1 MCSNFYTLKLIIT
14 HFKPFIVKLQN
25 KEMCFQQK
33 QLHTTAETV
42 ESEHS
47 LNCKMQKSE
56 STNMDASNHRDWVRS
71 YTHSFSLWCRA
82 HHDSCNATQVC
93 WRGRWAVVLG
103 LQDVTITCLEA
114 RQQHFGRAPEKI
126 LPGLRHCAAQLDSKT
141 GCGKAAPGEI
151 PTGVKSSRATWLL
164 IDGVY
169 ESRWSQCFILVKLS
183 DSRNRN
189 GNICKLTFSGCG
201 SLMKI
206 CSLSL
211 YIIGQLKD
219 SLSVLYSFEPKKVI
233 AKLWCVYLQSRTSAD
248 VFKEGQKWPVLTRA
262 VFKQPYQQWAEWR
275 F

>member
-1 MCSNFYTLKLIIT
+1 M
-14 HFKPFIVKLQN
+14 HQ
-25 KEMCFQQK
+25 
-33 QLHTTAETV
+33 TTEI
-42 ESEHS
+42 ESEATHTVS
-47 LNCKMQKSE
+47 LSGVVHIMILA
-56 STNMDASNHRDWVRS
+56 MA
-71 YTHSFSLWCRA
+71 TH
-82 HHDSCNATQVC
+82 VC

-103 LQDVTITCLEA
+103 LQDVTITCSEA

-169 ESRWSQCFILVKLS
+169 ESQWSRCFILVKLS

-211 YIIGQLKD
+211 YIIGQLR
-219 SLSVLYSFEPKKVI
+219 LSQCFVQFW
-233 AKLWCVYLQSRTSAD
+233 AKESDCKIMMCIFTVENISRC
-248 VFKEGQKWPVLTRA
+248 F
-262 VFKQPYQQWAEWR
+262 
-275 F
+275 

>member
-1 MCSNFYTLKLIIT
+1 MGAEIELEATHTVFLSGVVHIMILAMQHTFVGGGDERSSWVCKTSPSTCS
-14 HFKPFIVKLQN
+14 
-25 KEMCFQQK
+25 
-33 QLHTTAETV
+33 
-42 ESEHS
+42 
-47 LNCKMQKSE
+47 
-56 STNMDASNHRDWVRS
+56 
-71 YTHSFSLWCRA
+71 
-82 HHDSCNATQVC
+82 
-93 WRGRWAVVLG
+93 
-103 LQDVTITCLEA
+103 EA

-126 LPGLRHCAAQLDSKT
+126 LPGLRHGAAQVDSKT

-211 YIIGQLKD
+211 YIIGQLR
-219 SLSVLYSFEPKKVI
+219 LSQCFVQFW
-233 AKLWCVYLQSRTSAD
+233 AKESDCKIMMCIFTVENISRH
-248 VFKEGQKWPVLTRA
+248 F
-262 VFKQPYQQWAEWR
+262 
-275 F
+275 